1 MSAIIDYRGKSPT
14 KTTSGIP
21 LVTAKIVKGGRI
33 GEPDEFISEADY
45 SEWMRRGIPEL
56 GDVVMTTEAPLGE
69 VAQLDDRRVALAQR
83 LITLR
88 GKPELLDNGFLR
100 YLLQSE
106 FVQDQLHSRAT
117 GTTVFGIRQSE
128 LRKVGLLLHP
138 LAEQRAIAAVL
149 GALDDKIELN
159 RRMNATLE
167 GLARALFK
175 AWFVDFEPVRAK
187 MAGRPTGLPAEID
200 ALFPDEMEMGEEGV
214 ERPRGWRVGRL
225 GDVAENPRRGVQPEN
240 IEPDTPYIALEHMP
254 RKSITLNDWGTA
266 DDLASNKYEFLKGE
280 ILFGKLRP
288 YFHKVGVAPLDGVC
302 STDILVIQPR
312 EDSWFGFVLGHV
324 SSVELIDH
332 TTALSTGTKM
342 PRTNWQD
349 IASYQVILPPTGIA
363 AAFTELVND
372 FVARI
377 QVNIEESRTLAALR
391 DGLLPKLMAGEVRV
405 NQVEEAIADVL

>member
-128 LRKVGLLLHP
+128 LRKVGLLLPP